1 MKGITIMYS
10 MTKAEKSGFVFDS
23 EDSFNEYFIEMVLK
37 YGLDCFETSE
47 NEVDNLAND
56 IIESYIIPITQWDA
70 EIVRQKNHR
79 TVMFWYLN
87 YVYYMN
93 FDKDTPAG
101 MATDDIYQFFDSM
114 EL

>member
-1 MKGITIMYS
+1 MYS
-10 MTKAEKSGFVFDS
+10 MTEAKKSGFYFNS
-23 EDSFNEYFIEMVLK
+23 EDEFNAYFVEEVLRN
-37 YGLDCFETSE
+37 GLDCFETSE
-47 NEVDNLAND
+47 VEADNLAND
-56 IIESYIIPITQWDA
+56 IIEHYIIPITQWDA
-70 EIVRQKNHR
+70 EIIRHKSHK

-93 FDKDTPAG
+93 FDNDTVAG